1 MTVEQ
6 LEKFLHFFGKDN
18 YVVLVLKAN
27 IDNIG
32 DFTYKYLTTKYR
44 DVIVKLIVS
53 KNKGVYRPTEFPREN
68 QKDNAFAIKV
78 KDWNEKIIP
87 TEVLF
92 KHTIED
98 RINKKVKKTDYLRKS
113 EKNTSLENVKDI
125 IEKYLL
131 SEAST
136 EVMESVVPILK
147 VIDKITLQK
156 EIKKLSYNEFL
167 KTAYWAHTRYEKLQ
181 KVGFRCQ
188 LCGAKTKTPNIHHN
202 TYLHHGREMEYLE
215 DLIVLCPECHK
226 KFHNK

>member
-136 EVMESVVPILK
+136 EYMVQASIEERTKNYNIL
-147 VIDKITLQK
+147 IDLLRQFGWWDRV
-156 EIKKLSYNEFL
+156 EILRGNYEENFNTVKSYIKS
-167 KTAYWAHTRYEKLQ
+167 KTDGIW
-181 KVGFRCQ
+181 
-188 LCGAKTKTPNIHHN
+188 
-202 TYLHHGREMEYLE
+202 
-215 DLIVLCPECHK
+215 
-226 KFHNK
+226 